1 MKVLAVVFSLAI
13 GILGFA
19 NFAHAQARAVQVT
32 NDSNAQ
38 AYSVLVI
45 KQLGQQQW
53 VVVANFDN
61 EEVTGNVFNLDGSN
75 PQFLRCDIGEPFP
88 SLQEDVV
95 GVDVQISCWAAAACT
110 AMPCGEDGAWTF
122 VGERAI
128 PGSFFLP

>member
-1 MKVLAVVFSLAI
+1 MKVLIVVFSLAI
-13 GILGFA
+13 IMLSSVSL
-19 NFAHAQARAVQVT
+19 AHAQARAVQVT
-32 NDSNAQ
+32 NDDNAA

-75 PQFLRCDIGEPFP
+75 PQFLRCDIGDPFP
-88 SLQEDVV
+88 SDQSEVV
-95 GVDVQISCWAAAACT
+95 GVDVQLSCWAAAACT
-110 AMPCGEDGAWTF
+110 AMPCGENAAWTF